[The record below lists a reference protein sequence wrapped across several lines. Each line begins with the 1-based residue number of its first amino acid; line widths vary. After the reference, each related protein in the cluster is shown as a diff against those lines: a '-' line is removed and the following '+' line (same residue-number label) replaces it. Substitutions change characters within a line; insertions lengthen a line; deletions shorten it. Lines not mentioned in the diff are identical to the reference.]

1 MASHPLENSDMER
14 KVPESPDRPTGSI
27 SDGGIGTRVKNDM
40 KYDITQ
46 LIPYET
52 YMTNLLTVT

>member
-1 MASHPLENSDMER
+1 MER